1 MKSTFIKMKGNY
13 MDGYKNE
20 FKNDFLLSFALL
32 WVITFIVYAII
43 LMIYAVF
50 KVSYTP
56 PFSKTVLESF
66 LLTIPVHFYLD
77 YRDYKRLRKP
87 EYALF
92 RFKEFKKWYL
102 FNSKKF
108 VFDNK
113 GFGVYY
119 LCNSE
124 ILTENTLYKGKFVSK
139 NAYMFPASFVD
150 FIRFTLFVDKEYKKL
165 KKEKENIVEYQAK
178 IKGNE
183 NLMRI
188 MTDIQSDIEKVL
200 KDSQNIINEETN
212 KLEANMR
219 QS

>member
-20 FKNDFLLSFALL
+20 FKSDFLIYFALL
-32 WVITFIVYAII
+32 WVITFIVFAII

-77 YRDYKRLRKP
+77 YSDYKRLRKP

-139 NAYMFPASFVD
+139 NAYMFPASFID

-165 KKEKENIVEYQAK
+165 KKEEENIAEYQAK

-188 MTDIQSDIEKVL
+188 MSDIQSDIEKVL
-200 KDSQNIINEETN
+200 KDSQNIINEETEKLN
-212 KLEANMR
+212 KYV
-219 QS
+219 

>member
-20 FKNDFLLSFALL
+20 FKSDFLIYFALL

-66 LLTIPVHFYLD
+66 LLAIPVHFYLD

-92 RFKEFKKWYL
+92 RFKEFKNWYL

-165 KKEKENIVEYQAK
+165 KKEEENIAEYQAK

-188 MTDIQSDIEKVL
+188 MSDIQSDIEKVL